1 MHVEV
6 TRVMSPRDDAPC
18 RYVNSA
24 MLIVM
29 KSAVAPAFDRPNT
42 THRTVSELCVW
53 SHIDTLQSRLRT
65 TREYRDAFGG
75 V

>member
-1 MHVEV
+1 
-6 TRVMSPRDDAPC
+6 
-18 RYVNSA
+18 
-24 MLIVM
+24 MLIAM
-29 KSAVAPAFDRPNT
+29 KSAVAPAFDHPNT